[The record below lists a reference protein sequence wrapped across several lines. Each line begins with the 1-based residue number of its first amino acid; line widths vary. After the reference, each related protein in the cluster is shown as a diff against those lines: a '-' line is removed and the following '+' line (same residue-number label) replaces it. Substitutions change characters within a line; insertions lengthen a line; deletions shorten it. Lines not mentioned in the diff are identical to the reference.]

1 MMTDCKQNSKIGVY
15 LLSLFAI
22 LFWGMSYIWSD
33 SLLSMGIPVEYVV
46 FVRIAIA
53 AVFLL
58 FWNIARRK
66 SLRIHRWD
74 VPKFLLVAMF
84 EPLIY
89 FVTETYGI
97 QLTESPTYSS
107 LIIALG
113 PIFSVLV
120 GVLAFREKI
129 TIVNIFGILVCLGR
143 RSLLD
148 GIPAAGHSGPLGS
161 RQCLRDQNPE
171 HKVRSCGNRY
181 VPVPY
186 RFRVSSAPL
195 CPPRACGFRRFALS
209 QQESV
214 ETDPLSCDSLLRSGF
229 LIVGK
234 YDQASRR
241 GKVEHIHVHDS
252 GSDGIG
258 GLASRQRTS
267 QRQAMDR
274 HHPCHFRRRPV
285 PAQCACRL
293 IQMQEEVLTDVLK
306 SFFLSRR
313 PSFLPDRR
321 PLSFPSA

>member
-66 SLRIHRWD
+66 SLRIHRRD

-107 LIIALG
+107 LIIAVG

-129 TIVNIFGILVCLGR
+129 TIVNIFGILVCLGGIVLVTMVSNSVGEAFWMGFLLLVIAVLSEVGNASVTKILSTR
-143 RSLLD
+143 YDPAVIVMYQFLIGSVYLLPLFVHRGLVGFDASLYLSWKVWKPILCLAILCS
-148 GIPAAGHSGPLGS
+148 GAAFSLWANTIKHLGVAKSSIFMSTIPVVTALAGWLLGS
-161 RQCLRDQNPE
+161 ELLSVKQWIGIILATLG
-171 HKVRSCGNRY
+171 VG
-181 VPVPY
+181 
-186 RFRVSSAPL
+186 
-195 CPPRACGFRRFALS
+195 LS
-209 QQESV
+209 Q
-214 ETDPLSCDSLLRSGF
+214 LNAR
-229 LIVGK
+229 
-234 YDQASRR
+234 A
-241 GKVEHIHVHDS
+241 
-252 GSDGIG
+252 
-258 GLASRQRTS
+258 GLFKCKR
-267 QRQAMDR
+267 
-274 HHPCHFRRRPV
+274 
-285 PAQCACRL
+285 
-293 IQMQEEVLTDVLK
+293 K
-306 SFFLSRR
+306 S
-313 PSFLPDRR
+313 
-321 PLSFPSA
+321 

>member
-53 AVFLL
+53 AVFLF
-58 FWNIARRK
+58 FWNIARGK
-66 SLRIHRWD
+66 SLRIHRRD

-129 TIVNIFGILVCLGR
+129 TIVNIFGILVCLG
-143 RSLLD
+143 
-148 GIPAAGHSGPLGS
+148 GIVL
-161 RQCLRDQNPE
+161 
-171 HKVRSCGNRY
+171 VTM
-181 VPVPY
+181 
-186 RFRVSSAPL
+186 VSN
-195 CPPRACGFRRFALS
+195 
-209 QQESV
+209 SV
-214 ETDPLSCDSLLRSGF
+214 GEAFWMGF
-229 LIVGK
+229 LLLVIAVLSEVGNASVTKILSTRYDPAVIVMYQFLIGSVYLLPLFVHRGLVGFDASGK

-241 GKVEHIHVHDS
+241 GEVEHIHVHDS

-293 IQMQEEVLTDVLK
+293 IQMQEEVLTDFLK
-306 SFFLSRR
+306 SVFLSRR

-321 PLSFPSA
+321 PLSFP